1 MCQMKQSTTY
11 ETEVVTGTQ
20 TADYPQQWAVAMVKA
35 IENTT
40 MFQSLS
46 LALHISSRQGIH
58 NNGKLP

>member
-1 MCQMKQSTTY
+1 MKQSTTY

-20 TADYPQQWAVAMVKA
+20 TADYPQQWAVAM
-35 IENTT
+35 
-40 MFQSLS
+40 FQSLS